1 MKTKVGMAEEG
12 NQLKASLHYAVAKIC
27 EAEASNKQIECSK
40 AFIACL
46 TETVFEKMEIFAID
60 LEAFSRHCKRT
71 VVNMEDVKLLTR
83 HNADLKE
90 KTEECCSLLEIKK
103 TKTKKKKSDCSD
115 IT

>member
-1 MKTKVGMAEEG
+1 MKTKVGMAKEG